1 MNMTNYCHVHF
12 VIMRWMIQIKKISYL
27 CIEQLFYLLKKYRN
41 NNERNYIFKGE

>member
-12 VIMRWMIQIKKISYL
+12 AIIRYMIQVEQISYL
-27 CIEQLFYLLKKYRN
+27 CIKIYRN